1 MTETTDAIVIGAGV
15 IGLAVARELA
25 THGRQVIVIE
35 RNAGIGQ
42 ETSSR
47 NSEVIHAGIY
57 YSRNSLKARLC
68 VAGKER
74 LYAYC
79 REKDIPHERCG
90 KVIVAVGEAQVSALE
105 ALRERARDNGVGDLE
120 WLDAAAL
127 QAREPAVCGAAG
139 LWSPSSGIIDSHA
152 FMLALQGD
160 LDRHGGAVAL
170 VSEVRE
176 GRVEGDRIRL
186 SVASGGGA
194 GSGGGSKRSADSGG
208 GTGTGSGTAAS
219 SSTAA
224 SSGTGK
230 GTGKGDSGPGESN
243 AGREGSG
250 PASTGGD
257 DGSGA
262 GVSEIEARTV
272 INAAGLDASRVA
284 RAFAAGDSAAGSA
297 IASGNIG
304 GASADSE
311 HAAIPETRFAKGSYF
326 LYDGPSPFNHLVY
339 PLPVDGG
346 LGIHATHDLA
356 GSLRFG
362 PDVEWI
368 DTVAYE
374 VDGSRAA
381 KFAHSIATWWPDLD
395 PARLN
400 PGYAGVRP
408 KLVAAGE
415 PPGDFLIMGPA
426 ESGHGQLVHLLGFES
441 PGLTA
446 SLALAKEVQNRLG

>member
-1 MTETTDAIVIGAGV
+1 MTEKTDAIVIGAGV

-25 THGRQVIVIE
+25 MHGRQVIVIE
-35 RNAGIGQ
+35 RNAAIGQ

-57 YSRNSLKARLC
+57 YATDSLKARLC

-74 LYAYC
+74 LYDYC
-79 REKDIPHERCG
+79 REKDIPHQRCG
-90 KVIVAVGEAQVSALE
+90 KVIVAISEAQEPALA
-105 ALRERARDNGVGDLE
+105 ALREQASANGVNDLE
-120 WLDAAAL
+120 WLDAAEL
-127 QAREPAVCGAAG
+127 QAREPAVQGAAG

-160 LDRHGGAVAL
+160 LEHHGGAVAL

-186 SVASGGGA
+186 CVVSGGRGSSA
-194 GSGGGSKRSADSGG
+194 GNSSASDV
-208 GTGTGSGTAAS
+208 
-219 SSTAA
+219 
-224 SSGTGK
+224 
-230 GTGKGDSGPGESN
+230 DPE
-243 AGREGSG
+243 
-250 PASTGGD
+250 
-257 DGSGA
+257 
-262 GVSEIEARTV
+262 VSEIEAKTV

-284 RAFAAGDSAAGSA
+284 RAFAGSDRAGGAA
-297 IASGNIG
+297 IADGSVG
-304 GASADSE
+304 GANTDSG
-311 HAAIPETRFAKGSYF
+311 HTAIPETRFAKGSYF

-346 LGIHATHDLA
+346 LGIHATHDMA

-368 DTVAYE
+368 DSIDYA
-374 VDGSRAA
+374 VDGARATQ
-381 KFAHSIATWWPDLD
+381 FAQAVATWWPDLD
-395 PARLN
+395 PTRLT

-415 PPGDFLIMGPA
+415 PPGDFLIVGPTG
-426 ESGHGQLVHLLGFES
+426 SGSAQLVHLFGFES

-446 SLALAKEVQNRLG
+446 ALAVAEEVRQRLG

>member
-25 THGRQVIVIE
+25 MHGRQVIVIE
-35 RNAGIGQ
+35 RNAAIGQ

-57 YSRNSLKARLC
+57 YPTNSLKARLC

-79 REKDIPHERCG
+79 REKAIPHERCG
-90 KVIVAVGEAQVSALE
+90 KVIVAVNEAQKPALA
-105 ALRERARDNGVGDLE
+105 ALREQARTNGVNDLE
-120 WLDAAAL
+120 WLDAAEL
-127 QAREPAVCGAAG
+127 RKREPAVNGVAG

-160 LDRHGGAVAL
+160 LEHHGGAVAIG
-170 VSEVRE
+170 SEFLE
-176 GRVEGDRIRL
+176 GCVEGDAIRL
-186 SVASGGGA
+186 RVASGGLDGSGGSDSA
-194 GSGGGSKRSADSGG
+194 GGSGGGRGSGG
-208 GTGTGSGTAAS
+208 SGGSV
-219 SSTAA
+219 
-224 SSGTGK
+224 
-230 GTGKGDSGPGESN
+230 E
-243 AGREGSG
+243 
-250 PASTGGD
+250 
-257 DGSGA
+257 
-262 GVSEIEARTV
+262 VSEIEARTV

-284 RAFAAGDSAAGSA
+284 RALQATESTSADRT
-297 IASGNIG
+297 
-304 GASADSE
+304 GASAYPSGASTGRPE
-311 HAAIPETRFAKGSYF
+311 AAIPETRFAKGSYF

-346 LGIHATHDLA
+346 LGIHATHDMA

-368 DTVAYE
+368 DSIDYTVDDA
-374 VDGSRAA
+374 RAA
-381 KFAHSIATWWPDLD
+381 QFAQAVATWWTDLD
-395 PARLN
+395 PARLA

-408 KLVAAGE
+408 KLVAAGK
-415 PPGDFLIMGPA
+415 PPGDFLIMGPTGSDGA
-426 ESGHGQLVHLLGFES
+426 QLVHLLGFES

-446 SLALAKEVQNRLG
+446 ALAVAEEVRRRLV

>member
-25 THGRQVIVIE
+25 MHGRQVTVIE
-35 RNAGIGQ
+35 RNETIGQ

-57 YSRNSLKARLC
+57 YPRNSLKARLC

-90 KVIVAVGEAQVSALE
+90 KVIVAVGEAEVP
-105 ALRERARDNGVGDLE
+105 ALRDLHERARANGVDDLE
-120 WLDAAAL
+120 WLDRAAL
-127 QAREPAVCGAAG
+127 GEREPAVSGAAG

-160 LDRHGGAVAL
+160 LEHHGGAVAF
-170 VSEVRE
+170 VSEFR
-176 GRVEGDRIRL
+176 GGSFEGDSIRL
-186 SVASGGGA
+186 RVASGGGQ
-194 GSGGGSKRSADSGG
+194 
-208 GTGTGSGTAAS
+208 
-219 SSTAA
+219 
-224 SSGTGK
+224 
-230 GTGKGDSGPGESN
+230 
-243 AGREGSG
+243 
-250 PASTGGD
+250 
-257 DGSGA
+257 
-262 GVSEIEARTV
+262 VSEIEARTV
-272 INAAGLDASRVA
+272 VNAAGLQASRVA
-284 RAFAAGDSAAGSA
+284 HTLAG
-297 IASGNIG
+297 G
-304 GASADSE
+304 GAAR
-311 HAAIPETRFAKGSYF
+311 IPETRYAKGSYF

-339 PLPVDGG
+339 PLPVAGG
-346 LGIHATHDLA
+346 LGIHATHDMA

-368 DTVAYE
+368 DSLDYA

-381 KFAHSIATWWPDLD
+381 RFADAVRTWWPELD
-395 PARLN
+395 AARLT

-408 KLVAAGE
+408 KLSA
-415 PPGDFLIMGPA
+415 PGDPPADFAIIGPVGPGSA
-426 ESGHGQLVHLLGFES
+426 ELVHLLGFES

-446 SLALAKEVQNRLG
+446 ALATAEGVRKRLE

>member
-25 THGRQVIVIE
+25 MHGRQVIVIE

-57 YSRNSLKARLC
+57 YATDSLKARLC

-90 KVIVAVGEAQVSALE
+90 KVIVAVNEAQEPALA
-105 ALRERARDNGVGDLE
+105 ALREQASANGVNDLE
-120 WLDAAAL
+120 WLDAAEL
-127 QAREPAVCGAAG
+127 RAREPAVRGAAG

-160 LDRHGGAVAL
+160 LEHHGGTVAL
-170 VSEVRE
+170 LSEVRE

-186 SVASGGGA
+186 SVASDA
-194 GSGGGSKRSADSGG
+194 
-208 GTGTGSGTAAS
+208 
-219 SSTAA
+219 
-224 SSGTGK
+224 
-230 GTGKGDSGPGESN
+230 
-243 AGREGSG
+243 
-250 PASTGGD
+250 GGD
-257 DGSGA
+257 RDGGRSGSGA
-262 GVSEIEARTV
+262 VAGRTAEVTEIEARTV
-272 INAAGLDASRVA
+272 INSSGLDASRLA
-284 RAFAAGDSAAGSA
+284 REFEGS
-297 IASGNIG
+297 GHTG
-304 GASADSE
+304 
-311 HAAIPETRFAKGSYF
+311 IPETRFAKGSYF

-346 LGIHATHDLA
+346 LGIHATHDMA

-362 PDVEWI
+362 PDVQW
-368 DTVAYE
+368 
-374 VDGSRAA
+374 VDSVDYAVDSARAA
-381 KFAHSIATWWPDLD
+381 QFAHAVATWWPDLD
-395 PARLN
+395 PARLA

-415 PPGDFLIMGPA
+415 PPGDFLIMGPTGTDNA
-426 ESGHGQLVHLLGFES
+426 QLVHLLGFES

-446 SLALAKEVQNRLG
+446 ALAVAEEVRKRLG

>member
-1 MTETTDAIVIGAGV
+1 MTETTDVIVIGAGV

-25 THGRQVIVIE
+25 MHGRQVIVIE

-57 YSRNSLKARLC
+57 YPQNCLKARLC
-68 VAGKER
+68 VAGKKR

-79 REKDIPHERCG
+79 REKDIAHERCG

-105 ALRERARDNGVGDLE
+105 ALRERARDNGVGDLQ

-127 QAREPAVCGAAG
+127 RAREPAVRGAAG

-152 FMLALQGD
+152 FMLALHGD
-160 LDRHGGAVAL
+160 LEHHGGAVAL

-176 GRVEGDRIRL
+176 GRVEGNRIRL
-186 SVASGGGA
+186 SVASGGGSA
-194 GSGGGSKRSADSGG
+194 SSGGSKRSADRGG
-208 GTGTGSGTAAS
+208 GASSGTAAS
-219 SSTAA
+219 
-224 SSGTGK
+224 K
-230 GTGKGDSGPGESN
+230 GTGTGAGGPGESN

-262 GVSEIEARTV
+262 EVSEIEARTV

-284 RAFAAGDSAAGSA
+284 RAFAAGDSAVGSA
-297 IASGNIG
+297 TASGNIG
-304 GASADSE
+304 GGSADSE

-368 DTVAYE
+368 DTVGYE

-395 PARLN
+395 PARLA

-415 PPGDFLIMGPA
+415 PPGDFLILGPT
-426 ESGHGQLVHLLGFES
+426 ESGGAQLVHLLGFES

-446 SLALAKEVQNRLG
+446 ALAVAEEIDNRIA